1 MMIIAMVLVLASPVS
16 GHHSDAALDT
26 DSVVTIEGT
35 VAEFSWQNP
44 HIYFTVETTDERGE
58 PIEWTVQM
66 ASTVSVSRMG
76 WTPETLSIGDQ
87 VSVGAHP
94 ARDGRPYGLFD
105 SIEKA
110 GLALPTSFD
119 SETGE
124 LRFAVTEVTAS
135 PTGMEGRWMSDGSA
149 VVSYVGGYD
158 GYTRT
163 HMKLT
168 ENAAA
173 AQAAYDEASGE
184 NPELRCM
191 GRPTPALIFYSDLF
205 PMEIEFNEAEKFIL
219 IRGQFFDEERT
230 VHMDGRG
237 HPASSERYYEGHSIG
252 RWEGDT
258 LVVDTAN
265 FVDHP
270 SPYQNGIPSG
280 AEKHVIERYRLNDDG
295 TRVVVE
301 FMLEDSEYILG
312 SMTHS
317 RELLYSPQ
325 MDMSPFNCDLGSTT
339 RFLPQ

>member
-1 MMIIAMVLVLASPVS
+1 MTIAVVLVLASPVS

-168 ENAAA
+168 EKAAA

-205 PMEIEFNEAEKFIL
+205 PMEIELNEAEKFIL
-219 IRGQFFDEERT
+219 IRGQFFDEERA
-230 VHMDGRG
+230 VYMDGRG
-237 HPASSERYYEGHSIG
+237 HPEGQRFHGGHSIG
-252 RWEGDT
+252 HWEGGT
-258 LVVDTAN
+258 LVVDTRN
-265 FVDHP
+265 FTENR

-280 AEKHVIERYRLNDDG
+280 VQKHVVERYRLSDDS
-295 TRVVVE
+295 TTIFVE
-301 FMLEDSEYILG
+301 FMLEDPEYLTEAL
-312 SMTHS
+312 THS
-317 RELLYSPQ
+317 RELLYSPDA
-325 MDMSPFNCDLGSTT
+325 DMTPFDCDMQSTQ
-339 RFLPQ
+339 RFVPQ